1 MNRLV
6 IIGNGF
12 DLAHG
17 LETSY
22 KNFIDWYWRK
32 WVLDLCNNHS
42 RIAEDVLCRWE
53 LINTNP
59 IEPITWYLLTFQQGF
74 FRFSDPMIFKEQ
86 IENSPDFC
94 IISKS
99 LLLDRITK
107 NIETKGWT
115 DIESD
120 YYELLKTNVRSIKR
134 QEIQSTPSS
143 FPKEYLSYQN
153 RCKKLHEQLDFLRQ
167 KLVDYLNTLDAVQHN
182 EKIHNCIYENIQEQD
197 IETSRNF
204 KLPTKFK
211 IGDQNP
217 LENIM
222 LLSFN
227 YTKTAD
233 LYVDN
238 SYKSNVNYIH
248 GSLEEPN
255 NIIFGYGDEM
265 DKDFQELIDRNEN
278 ELLKNSKSIK
288 YLETSHYRKLLEF
301 IEGGQFQVYIMGHS
315 CGNSDRTLLNTIFE
329 HQNCISI
336 KPFCYFNEKGEDNYS
351 ELTRNIYRNFTDKK
365 LFRDRVVNKERCTT
379 LDGNP
384 LI

>member
-22 KNFIDWYWRK
+22 KNFIDWYWNQRYM
-32 WVLDLCNNHS
+32 
-42 RIAEDVLCRWE
+42 E
-53 LINTNP
+53 
-59 IEPITWYLLTFQQGF
+59 LLTN
-74 FRFSDPMIFKEQ
+74 
-86 IENSPDFC
+86 NSPMSDDGLCKFEIRQDHSEHKETWFNLAYQEKLVLYRKAEELRQ
-94 IISKS
+94 IIEENPSKYIKAPGI
-99 LLLDRITK
+99 LLNRITQ

-167 KLVDYLNTLDAVQHN
+167 KLVDYLNMFDAVQHN

-315 CGNSDRTLLNTIFE
+315 CGNSDRTLLSTIFE
-329 HQNCISI
+329 HENCVSI
-336 KPFCYFNEKGEDNYS
+336 KPFCYINEKGEDNYS
-351 ELTRNIYRNFTDKK
+351 ELSCNIYRNFSDKK
-365 LFRDRVVNKERCTT
+365 LFRNRVVKKEYCTT